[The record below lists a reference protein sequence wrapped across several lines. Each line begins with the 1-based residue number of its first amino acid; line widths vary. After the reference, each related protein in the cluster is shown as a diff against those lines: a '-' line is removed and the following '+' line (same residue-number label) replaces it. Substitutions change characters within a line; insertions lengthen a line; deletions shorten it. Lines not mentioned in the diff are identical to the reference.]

1 MMLLFFMEGNYIWK
15 KYFVKQRKDFWKCKE
30 DMIWKIVVYQ
40 VYTRN
45 TTGIKTVM
53 QTWQYIGG
61 VVMLYK
67 KVAGFGDYDILEP
80 AIKEIDIMDFQ
91 NETAKE
97 CIDVPFTIVGKE
109 KETEKN
115 KKKMEISDS
124 FVTGF
129 AVFVITFG
137 LIMLKICW
145 I

>member
-40 VYTRN
+40 VYIRN

-53 QTWQYIGG
+53 QMWQYIGG
-61 VVMLYK
+61 VDMLYK

-109 KETEKN
+109 IETEKN
-115 KKKMEISDS
+115 KQKMEISDS

-129 AVFVITFG
+129 SVFVIVVG

-145 I
+145 V

>member
-1 MMLLFFMEGNYIWK
+1 
-15 KYFVKQRKDFWKCKE
+15 
-30 DMIWKIVVYQ
+30 
-40 VYTRN
+40 
-45 TTGIKTVM
+45 
-53 QTWQYIGG
+53 
-61 VVMLYK
+61 MLYK

-80 AIKEIDIMDFQ
+80 AFKEIDIMDFQ

-109 KETEKN
+109 KEMEEDKQ
-115 KKKMEISDS
+115 KMEISDS

-129 AVFVITFG
+129 AIFVITFG

>member
-1 MMLLFFMEGNYIWK
+1 
-15 KYFVKQRKDFWKCKE
+15 
-30 DMIWKIVVYQ
+30 
-40 VYTRN
+40 
-45 TTGIKTVM
+45 
-53 QTWQYIGG
+53 
-61 VVMLYK
+61 MLYK

-109 KETEKN
+109 KETGKD
-115 KKKMEISDS
+115 KQKMEISDS

-129 AVFVITFG
+129 AIFVIVVG

>member
-1 MMLLFFMEGNYIWK
+1 
-15 KYFVKQRKDFWKCKE
+15 
-30 DMIWKIVVYQ
+30 
-40 VYTRN
+40 
-45 TTGIKTVM
+45 
-53 QTWQYIGG
+53 
-61 VVMLYK
+61 MLYK

-97 CIDVPFTIVGKE
+97 CIDVPFTIVGKGIE
-109 KETEKN
+109 AE
-115 KKKMEISDS
+115 KKKQKMEVSDL

-129 AVFVITFG
+129 AIFVIAFG

>member
-1 MMLLFFMEGNYIWK
+1 MA
-15 KYFVKQRKDFWKCKE
+15 
-30 DMIWKIVVYQ
+30 
-40 VYTRN
+40 
-45 TTGIKTVM
+45 
-53 QTWQYIGG
+53 G
-61 VVMLYK
+61 VDMLYK

-109 KETEKN
+109 IETEKN
-115 KKKMEISDS
+115 RQKYEISDS

-129 AVFVITFG
+129 AIFVIVFG

>member
-1 MMLLFFMEGNYIWK
+1 MEGDYIWK
-15 KYFVKQRKDFWKCKE
+15 KYFAKQRKDFWKCKE

>member
-1 MMLLFFMEGNYIWK
+1 MLLFFMEGNYIWK

-97 CIDVPFTIVGKE
+97 YIDVPFTIVGKE

-137 LIMLKICW
+137 LLMLKICW

>member
-1 MMLLFFMEGNYIWK
+1 MEGNYIWK
-15 KYFVKQRKDFWKCKE
+15 KYFVKQRKNFARYKE
-30 DMIWKIVVYQ
+30 DMTWKIVAYQ
-40 VYTRN
+40 AYIRN
-45 TTGIKTVM
+45 TTGIKTAM

-61 VVMLYK
+61 VNMLYK

-97 CIDVPFTIVGKE
+97 CVDVPFTIVGKE
-109 KETEKN
+109 KETEEDKQ
-115 KKKMEISDS
+115 KMEISDS

-129 AVFVITFG
+129 AIFVIVVG

>member
-1 MMLLFFMEGNYIWK
+1 M
-15 KYFVKQRKDFWKCKE
+15 KQRKDFWKCKE
-30 DMIWKIVVYQ
+30 DTIWKIVEHQ
-40 VYTRN
+40 VYIRN
-45 TTGIKTVM
+45 TTGIKTAM

-61 VVMLYK
+61 VNILYK

-109 KETEKN
+109 KETEEDKQ
-115 KKKMEISDS
+115 KMEISDS

-129 AVFVITFG
+129 AIFVITFG